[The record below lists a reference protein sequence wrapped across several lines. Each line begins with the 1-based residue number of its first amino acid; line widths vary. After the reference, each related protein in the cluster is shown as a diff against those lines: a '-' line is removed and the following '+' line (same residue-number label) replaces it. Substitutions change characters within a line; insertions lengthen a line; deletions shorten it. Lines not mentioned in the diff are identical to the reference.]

1 MSEELDFLKKKL
13 IQMNLNASTSNSANP
28 NYHAQL
34 LPNAFSTHYV
44 EAFIHLVNG
53 ALKMVIRFLN
63 NGSYEIVF

>member
-1 MSEELDFLKKKL
+1 
-13 IQMNLNASTSNSANP
+13 MNLNASTSSSANP

-63 NGSYEIVF
+63 NGSYEMVF